1 MLDLLRWSLPL
12 LMLWGTTIA
21 AQQPQE
27 AAPSEPTPAQP
38 TVALRTDTI
47 AVAGRCGHC
56 QKRIEGALKEVEGIH
71 SARWDRQTKLLVV
84 TYEPE
89 RISRRQIQERIAAVG
104 HDTEEV
110 TAPKDAYERLP
121 KCCRYRPE

>member
-1 MLDLLRWSLPL
+1 MLNLLRRSLPL
-12 LMLWGTTIA
+12 LMVCGATLA

-27 AAPSEPTPAQP
+27 AAPSEPTPAQH

-56 QKRIEGALKEVEGIH
+56 QKRIEGALKEIEGIH
-71 SARWDRQTKLLVV
+71 AARWDRQTKLLVV

-110 TAPKDAYERLP
+110 TAPEDAYERLP